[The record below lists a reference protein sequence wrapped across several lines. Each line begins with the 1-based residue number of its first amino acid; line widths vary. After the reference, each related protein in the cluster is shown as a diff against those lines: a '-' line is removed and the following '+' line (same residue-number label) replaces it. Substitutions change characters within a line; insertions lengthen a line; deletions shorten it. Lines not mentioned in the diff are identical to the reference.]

1 MSEHKHTKIK
11 KIGIAGA
18 GGIGSHLAGML
29 YDFGVNRNQF
39 DFTGYEIDIYDDD
52 VVDYKNL
59 LHQNFGEADLHTM
72 KADSIANR
80 FAITPQKRFMTVQ
93 DFPKYDLIFSCVDSM
108 VFRKSLYEWSWANP
122 KGAFWI
128 DGRCESRQGAIF
140 NKSIS
145 RKTLEQ
151 MLNDSQER
159 TGCLL
164 KYEKENNFCYSLPIT
179 RLGFRYCRT
188 RRFIFICKWIHRKAC
203 AFIKWHCNF
212 LSSSGWLCC
221 C

>member
-164 KYEKENNFCYSLPIT
+164 KYEKENNISHTLPIIVAGMMMQT
-179 RLGFRYCRT
+179 FL
-188 RRFIFICKWIHRKAC
+188 
-203 AFIKWHCNF
+203 NF
-212 LSSSGWLCC
+212 LRGDPLPGEKLFLI
-221 C
+221 

>member
-1 MSEHKHTKIK
+1 MAKIVNPNKIK

-18 GGIGSHLAGML
+18 GGIGSHLTGML

-39 DFTGYEIDIYDDD
+39 DFTGLTIDVYDDD

-72 KADSIANR
+72 KADSLANR
-80 FAITPQKRFMTVQ
+80 FAVTPIKRFMTAE
-93 DFPKYDLIFSCVDSM
+93 DFKNYDLIFSCVDSM
-108 VFRKSLYEWSWANP
+108 SFRKSLYEWSWANP

-140 NKSIS
+140 NKSIP
-145 RKTLEQ
+145 RKNLEK
-151 MLNDSQER
+151 MLSDSQDR

-164 KYEKENNFCYSLPIT
+164 KYEKENNISHALPIIVA
-179 RLGFRYCRT
+179 GMMMQ
-188 RRFIFICKWIHRKAC
+188 
-203 AFIKWHCNF
+203 AFLNYWRGDPMPQEKLFMI
-212 LSSSGWLCC
+212 
-221 C
+221 